1 MSIKDVAKEAGVS
14 PATVSRVLNNS
25 GYAHEDT
32 RKAVLQAV
40 EKLNYKPNEVARSL
54 YKGKSKLIGLILP
67 DITNP
72 FFPELARGVEDYLQ
86 KEGYRLL
93 LGNGDEQQKK
103 EIDYLETFVQHN
115 VVGII
120 AAVDNVDYN
129 LLSNLNVPIVMLDRV
144 VKDLPAVYADQ
155 IQGGSLAAE
164 KILERGCEEV
174 TLVRGPIDV
183 QPVYERFKAS
193 QAVLKEA
200 GVKVNIIDSNL
211 SFNGAKSRAKEL
223 FEKYPDSDGI
233 IACNDNVA
241 VAILHE
247 ALRSGR
253 NVPDD
258 VQVIGFD
265 DISISELVYPG
276 LSTIHQPI
284 YKMGLK
290 AAELL
295 MKKINKETIIN
306 KQYKFS
312 CSFVER
318 ETTKKAGD

>member
-1 MSIKDVAKEAGVS
+1 MSIRDVAKEAGVS

-25 GYAHEDT
+25 GYVHEDT

-40 EKLNYKPNEVARSL
+40 KKLNYKPNEVARSL
-54 YKGKSKLIGLILP
+54 YKGKSKLIGLVLP

-86 KEGYRLL
+86 KKGYRLL
-93 LGNGDEQQKK
+93 LGNGDGKQQK
-103 EIDYLETFVQHN
+103 EIDYLDTFVQHN

-120 AAVDNVDYN
+120 ASVDNVDYDF
-129 LLSNLNVPIVMLDRV
+129 LSNMNIPIVMLDRI
-144 VKDLPAVYADQ
+144 VKDLPAVYSDQ
-155 IQGGSLAAE
+155 FQGGSLAAE
-164 KILERGCEEV
+164 KLLERGCKEI
-174 TLVRGPIDV
+174 TLVRGPMNIH
-183 QPVYERFKAS
+183 PVYERFQAS
-193 QAVLKEA
+193 LAVLQEA
-200 GVKVNIIDSNL
+200 NVKVNKIDSNL

-233 IACNDNVA
+233 IACNDIVA

-247 ALRSGR
+247 ALRRGR
-253 NVPDD
+253 KVPED
-258 VQVIGFD
+258 VQIIGFD
-265 DISISELVYPG
+265 DISISELVYPS

-284 YKMGLK
+284 YQMGSK

-295 MKKINKETIIN
+295 LKEIHN
-306 KQYKFS
+306 EKLDSKRYKFS

-318 ETTKKAGD
+318 ETTKKVGD